1 MFAVAGVGNKEE
13 PYDDADVR
21 QLTLLMDGMW
31 KLVQRKQAE
40 EALAAEKDRLAVT
53 LSSIGDAVI
62 ATDMDGKIQ
71 LMNHVAE
78 ELTGWSQAE
87 ALNQP
92 ASEICRIFDSR
103 TREPCTSLIPQI
115 LTGKVSAGLSTL
127 LISRDGRE
135 IPIAESGA
143 PIIDQNQLV
152 QGAVLV
158 FRNITLKKRMEEEL
172 LKVEKL
178 RSLGILAGGIAH
190 DFNNILTAILGNISL
205 GILYAGDNGKE
216 KGNLR
221 ERLLEA
227 EKATFRA
234 RDLVQ
239 QLLTFA
245 NGGAP
250 VKQLASLKG
259 IVEESASFTISGSR
273 SRCEFNLPQDLW
285 PVEVDESQISQVVQ
299 NLVINAS
306 QAMPQ
311 GGVISLGAKNVVL
324 DETSGLPL
332 PAGRYLTLTISD
344 QGIGIPVDHL
354 PRIFDPYFSTKQQG
368 SGLGLATVYSIVT
381 NHEGHIT
388 VESQLGSG
396 TCFTIFLPASQHLLA
411 KVDQARPALY
421 PGEGKI
427 LVMDD
432 EEMVREVVGRMLQQ
446 LGYKAELVADGQE
459 AVAQFQKAQENSEPF
474 AGLILDLTVPG
485 GMGGREAMENLLVL
499 DPEVV
504 GLVSSGY
511 AEDAIMTHYQD
522 YGFKGYIKK
531 PYRIEDLSKALYL
544 AMGK

>member
-1 MFAVAGVGNKEE
+1 
-13 PYDDADVR
+13 
-21 QLTLLMDGMW
+21 LMDGMW

-40 EALAAEKDRLAVT
+40 EALAAEKERLAVT

-62 ATDMDGKIQ
+62 ATDMAGNIQ

-78 ELTGWSQAE
+78 ELTGWTQAE
-87 ALNQP
+87 AMGQP
-92 ASEICRIFDSR
+92 ALEVCRIFDSR
-103 TREPCTSLIPQI
+103 NRKPCTSLIPQI
-115 LTGKVSAGLSTL
+115 LAGEASAGLSTL

-152 QGAVLV
+152 RGAVLV

-205 GILYAGDNGKE
+205 GILYAGDDGRGNGH
-216 KGNLR
+216 LQ
-221 ERLLEA
+221 ERLVEA
-227 EKATFRA
+227 EKATLRA

-245 NGGAP
+245 KGGAP
-250 VKQLASLKG
+250 VKQLASLKE

-285 PVEVDESQISQVVQ
+285 PVEVDEGQISQVVQ

-306 QAMPQ
+306 QAMPE
-311 GGVISLGAKNVVL
+311 GGVITLGAANVGL

-332 PAGRYLTLTISD
+332 PPGRYLKLTITD

-388 VESQLGSG
+388 VDSQLGSG
-396 TCFTIFLPASQHLLA
+396 TSFAIFLPASQQQLGKA
-411 KVDQARPALY
+411 SPARPALY
-421 PGEGKI
+421 PGEGRI

-446 LGYKAELVADGQE
+446 LGYEVKLAADGQE
-459 AVAQFQKAQENSEPF
+459 ALERFREAQEESQPF

-485 GMGGREAMENLLVL
+485 GMGGRETMEKLLTL
-499 DPEVV
+499 DPGVV
-504 GLVSSGY
+504 SLVSSGY
-511 AEDAIMTHYQD
+511 AEDAIMTNYQD
-522 YGFKGYIKK
+522 YGFKGFI
-531 PYRIEDLSKALYL
+531 
-544 AMGK
+544 